1 MKQALS
7 EPDVLVYGATGAGV
21 IAAVAA
27 AEAGATVRVIDPS
40 RHVGGMVSGGLSWTD
55 VGKAEVIGG
64 LTGRFY
70 ELVAKHY
77 GVGLF
82 EVPGPEP
89 HVAERLLTGMLAE
102 AEVDVVLGERLTG
115 VEMDGDQVRA
125 VRTTAGRRAAGVF
138 VDAGY
143 EGDLLAAAGVP
154 YRVGRESRALHGELW
169 AGRQPAYRPSR
180 HNFSVILSPF
190 EDGDAGELL
199 SFIRPPE
206 LDRHGWP
213 AERLG
218 EGDGGLQA
226 YGYRLCMTDRPEN
239 GRPLEEPAGY
249 DPARFELLRRYLT
262 TERAHTRVE
271 GWLLG
276 LRRDLLPNGK
286 CDVNSV
292 GPFSLNLL
300 DGSNRGY
307 PDGDEETRQ
316 GIRDRHL
323 AYSHELL
330 YHLQNDDG
338 VPAWIRD
345 QMRGWFLCADEFD
358 DTGGWPHQLYVRE
371 GRRMV
376 GAAVLTE
383 HDLLNRVRHP
393 DTVALGSYN
402 IDIREIERTWRYLPE
417 YRSYGETGASTAGPV
432 SRPGVAAVFNEGYV
446 SVGLEPY
453 PVPYRALVPSADDCA
468 NLLVPVCLSASHVA
482 FSSVRTEPTL
492 MALGQAAGVAAAF
505 AAIHGTP
512 VQRVDVA
519 RLRERLAADGQ
530 PL

>member
-1 MKQALS
+1 MS

-27 AEAGATVRVIDPS
+27 AETGATVRLVEPG

-55 VGKAEVIGG
+55 VGTLDAIGG
-64 LTGRFY
+64 LTRRFY

-77 GVGLF
+77 DIGLF
-82 EVPGPEP
+82 DVPGPEP
-89 HVAERLLTGMLAE
+89 HVAEHLLTSMLAD
-102 AEVDVVLGERLTG
+102 AGVDVVLGERLTG
-115 VEMDGDQVRA
+115 AEMDGDRIRA
-125 VRTTAGRRAAGVF
+125 VRTTAGRHPAGVF

-154 YRVGRESRALHGELW
+154 YRVGRESRALYGETW

-190 EDGDAGELL
+190 EEEGGLL
-199 SFIRPPE
+199 PFIRPPE
-206 LDRHGWP
+206 LDRQGWP
-213 AERLG
+213 AELLG

-226 YGYRLCMTDRPEN
+226 YGFRLCMTDRPAN
-239 GRPLEEPAGY
+239 GRPLEEPKGY
-249 DPARFELLRRYLT
+249 DPGRFELLRRYL
-262 TERAHTRVE
+262 AADGAYDSAE

-276 LRRDLLPNGK
+276 LRRDLLPGGK

-316 GIRDRHL
+316 EIRDRHL

-330 YHLQNDDG
+330 YYLQNDDG
-338 VPAWIRD
+338 VPAWIRE
-345 QMRGWFLCADEFD
+345 QLSGWFLCADEFD
-358 DTGGWPHQLYVRE
+358 DTDGWPHQLYVRD

-383 HDLLNRVRHP
+383 HELLNRVSQP
-393 DTVALGSYN
+393 DTIAVGSYN

-417 YRSYGETGASTAGPV
+417 YLDPAPPNATGPV
-432 SRPGVAAVFNEGYV
+432 SRPGVPAVFNEGYV
-446 SVGLEPY
+446 SVGIEPY
-453 PVPYRALVPSADDCA
+453 AIPYRAVVPSADDCA
-468 NLLVPVCLSASHVA
+468 NLLVPICLSASHVA
-482 FSSVRTEPTL
+482 FASVRTEPTL
-492 MALGQAAGVAAAF
+492 MALGQATGVAAAL
-505 AAIHGTP
+505 AAIGGTP
-512 VQRVDVA
+512 VQRVDVG
-519 RLRERLAADGQ
+519 RLQQRLAADGQ

>member
-1 MKQALS
+1 VS

-27 AEAGATVRVIDPS
+27 AEAGATVQLVEPG

-55 VGKAEVIGG
+55 VGKTEVIGG

-70 ELVAKHY
+70 ELVAEHY
-77 GVGLF
+77 DVGLF
-82 EVPGPEP
+82 EIPGPEP
-89 HVAERLLTGMLAE
+89 HVAENLLASMLAD
-102 AEVDVVLGERLTG
+102 AGVDVVLGERLTG
-115 VEMDGDQVRA
+115 AELAGDRIRA
-125 VRTTAGRRAAGVF
+125 VRTTAGRRPAGVF

-154 YRVGRESRALHGELW
+154 YRVGRESRSLYGESW

-190 EDGDAGELL
+190 GHSGELL
-199 SFIRPPE
+199 PFIRPPE
-206 LDRHGWP
+206 LDRNGWP

-226 YGYRLCMTDRPEN
+226 YGFRLCMTDRPAN
-239 GRPLEEPAGY
+239 GRPLEEPKGY
-249 DPARFELLRRYLT
+249 DPGRFELLRRYLAADH
-262 TERAHTRVE
+262 AHDSAE

-276 LRRDLLPNGK
+276 LRRDLLPGGK

-307 PDGDEETRQ
+307 PDGDEETRRE
-316 GIRDRHL
+316 IRDRHL

-330 YHLQNDDG
+330 YYLCNDDG
-338 VPAWIRD
+338 VPAWIRE
-345 QMRGWFLCADEFD
+345 QLGGWFLCADEFA
-358 DTGGWPHQLYVRE
+358 DTDGWPHQLYVRD

-383 HDLLNRVRHP
+383 HEMLSRVRQP
-393 DTVALGSYN
+393 DTIAVGSYN
-402 IDIREIERTWRYLPE
+402 IDIREIERTWRFLPE
-417 YRSYGETGASTAGPV
+417 YRSYDGMAASAAGPV
-432 SRPGVAAVFNEGYV
+432 SRPGVPAAFNEGYV
-446 SVGLEPY
+446 SVGIEPY
-453 PVPYRALVPSADDCA
+453 AIPYRAVVPSAEDCA
-468 NLLVPVCLSASHVA
+468 NLLVPICLSASHVA

-492 MALGQAAGVAAAF
+492 MALGQATGVAAAL
-505 AAIHGTP
+505 AAIGGTP
-512 VQRVDVA
+512 VQRLDVA
-519 RLRERLAADGQ
+519 RLQERLAGDGQ

>member
-1 MKQALS
+1 MS

-21 IAAVAA
+21 MAAVAA
-27 AEAGATVRVIDPS
+27 AEAGASVQVIDPS

-70 ELVAKHY
+70 ERVARHY
-77 GVGLF
+77 GIGLF

-89 HVAERLLTGMLAE
+89 HVAEHLLNHMLAE
-102 AEVDVVLGERLTG
+102 AGVDVVRGERLTG
-115 VEMDGDQVRA
+115 AELDGDRIRA
-125 VRTTAGRRAAGVF
+125 VRTSEGRRPAGVF

-154 YRVGRESRALHGELW
+154 YRVGRESRTLHDEIW

-180 HNFSVILSPF
+180 HNFDVILSPF
-190 EDGDAGELL
+190 DAEDGALL
-199 SFIRPPE
+199 PFVRPPE

-226 YGYRLCMTDRPEN
+226 YGFRLCMTDRPAN
-239 GRPLEEPAGY
+239 GRPLDEPKGY
-249 DPARFELLRRYLT
+249 DPSRFELLRRYLAADRT
-262 TERAHTRVE
+262 HTNAE

-276 LRRDLLPNGK
+276 LRKDLLPNGK

-316 GIRDRHL
+316 DIRDRHL

-330 YHLQNDDG
+330 YYLQNDDG
-338 VPAWIRD
+338 VPAWIRE
-345 QMRGWFLCADEFD
+345 QLGRWFLCADEFD
-358 DTGGWPHQLYVRE
+358 DTDGWPHQFYVRD

-376 GAAVLTE
+376 GEAVLTE
-383 HDLLNRVRHP
+383 HDLVNRVTQP
-393 DTVALGSYN
+393 DTIAMGSYN

-417 YRSYGETGASTAGPV
+417 YHDNGRASAEPVGPGL
-432 SRPGVAAVFNEGYV
+432 PTVFNEGYV
-446 SVGLEPY
+446 SVGIAPY
-453 PVPYRALVPSADDCA
+453 AIPYRAVVPSVEDCA

-482 FSSVRTEPTL
+482 FASVRTEPTL
-492 MALGQAAGVAAAF
+492 MALGQAAGVAAAL
-505 AAIHGTP
+505 AAIGGTA

-519 RLRERLAADGQ
+519 RLQERLAADSQ